1 MAQNYNS
8 SIGSIISA
16 NDSMADRIAASR
28 AAAIQQQQAKIKE
41 IQDPAD
47 LIGSEFV
54 RGGLEKIGKAAAQK
68 TGFQSFARLSNN
80 IKTKGFSGGLAQ
92 TINDLK
98 TEAAKKGRVLA
109 QSEIDNLT
117 EKAQSLYTK
126 TKGVANESYLA
137 GKQKVF
143 DNINQ
148 SLKNKG
154 YTPLDP
160 EDVKLPTAD
169 IQRKAIGKM
178 RAAVKDTA
186 DKIKIN
192 QGVDRAEGEPY
203 QPASI
208 AGDVE
213 SSVGKLS
220 GQTRSFIKNARVV
233 DPALIKSLQEKKL
246 TLDQE
251 LSKAKAAIGQELDPI
266 TGNPIIKK
274 PISLPFIPPDIVDP
288 ITGKVLED
296 EETRIL
302 KKRIEERSQALA
314 LGDTS
319 FKDAAEDFGG
329 RSPKEPITNVA
340 KKLDDLPGKNAVVL
354 PTAQPGTVDNQTI
367 REINDEP
374 LDSSGPA
381 VLSDDVKKAPSV
393 IIPKKQIIEPDHLS
407 VPPASADDLEK
418 KIAQRDGAL
427 EGRINSLAAND
438 PLRNKIVDAYEKAGY
453 EYQTGKLAKGD
464 LRNKALLNN
473 YSNKLQSVKDNAPE
487 LLDDSVYEG
496 ATHSQYVK
504 AATAKEAVINNSI
517 DKLPGEISGN
527 LITGVKDNAEF
538 TSSKD
543 MSALKK
549 AAAAET
555 TPGPASAAYRQ
566 ARNTNQRIAQD
577 ALASPPPPPPPPT
590 PEPEPSAPEPPT
602 PEPPTP
608 EPTAPE
614 PSVSA
619 KTIEAAKD
627 TETVAK
633 DTETAVT
640 TGEEVAEAAAD
651 PLAGAAELAI
661 GIGSMLLPSLFGSD
675 SDESKPPPTVSL
687 SSTFTG
693 GQGR

>member
-1 MAQNYNS
+1 MAEIYNS

-16 NDSMADRIAASR
+16 NDSMADRIARSR
-28 AAAIQQQQAKIKE
+28 DAAIQQQQAKTKE

-54 RGGLEKIGKAAAQK
+54 RGGLEKIGKAAAEK
-68 TGFQSFARLSNN
+68 TGFQSFVRLGNN
-80 IKTKGFSGGLAQ
+80 IKTKGFTGGLAQ
-92 TINDLK
+92 TISDLK
-98 TEAAKKGRVLA
+98 TEAAKKGRVVA
-109 QSEIDNLT
+109 QSEIDKLT
-117 EKAQSLYTK
+117 AKAKSLYTK
-126 TKGVANESYLA
+126 TKGVTNESYLA

-192 QGVDRAEGEPY
+192 QGLEREEGEPY
-203 QPASI
+203 QPTSV

-213 SSVGKLS
+213 SSVTKLS
-220 GQTRSFIKNARVV
+220 GEPRSFIKNARVV
-233 DPALIKSLQEKKL
+233 DPELIKSLQEKKL
-246 TLDQE
+246 TREEE
-251 LSKAKAAIGQELDPI
+251 LSKAKADIGQELDPI
-266 TGNPIIKK
+266 TGSPILKK
-274 PISLPFIPPDIVDP
+274 PPSLPFIPPDIVDP

-302 KKRIEERSQALA
+302 KKRIEERAQALA
-314 LGDTS
+314 KGDTS
-319 FKDAAEDFGG
+319 FKDAAEEFGG
-329 RSPKEPITNVA
+329 RSPKVPETNVV
-340 KKLDDLPGKNAVVL
+340 KKLEDLPGKNAVVL
-354 PTAQPGTVDNQTI
+354 PTTQPGTVDNQTI
-367 REINDEP
+367 RQVQDEP
-374 LDSSGPA
+374 IDSPGAA
-381 VLSDDVKKAPSV
+381 VVSDDVKREALS
-393 IIPKKQIIEPDHLS
+393 IITPKKQVIEPDHLS
-407 VPPASADDLEK
+407 APSASATDLEK
-418 KIAQRDGAL
+418 KLAQRDGAL
-427 EGRINSLAAND
+427 EGRINSLATDD
-438 PLRNKIVDAYEKAGY
+438 PLRNKIVDDYEKAGY

-504 AATAKEAVINNSI
+504 AATAKEAIINNSI
-517 DKLPGEISGN
+517 DKLPGDIAGN
-527 LITGVKDNAEF
+527 LITGVKDNPGF

-566 ARNTNQRIAQD
+566 ARNTNQKIAQD
-577 ALASPPPPPPPPT
+577 ALA
-590 PEPEPSAPEPPT
+590 
-602 PEPPTP
+602 
-608 EPTAPE
+608 
-614 PSVSA
+614 
-619 KTIEAAKD
+619 
-627 TETVAK
+627 
-633 DTETAVT
+633 
-640 TGEEVAEAAAD
+640 
-651 PLAGAAELAI
+651 L
-661 GIGSMLLPSLFGSD
+661 SLIHI
-675 SDESKPPPTVSL
+675 
-687 SSTFTG
+687 
-693 GQGR
+693 